1 MQNDNRPLSPHLQV
15 YKPQLTSILSIL
27 HRVTG
32 VILSLASLLLIYWL
46 VSLASGPEAFAR
58 AEALLHSGFGLFI
71 LFGVTLSLFY
81 HLGTGIRHL
90 IWDTGRGLEIK
101 QVYLSGILA
110 LVATLILT
118 AIFWIFVLI

>member
-1 MQNDNRPLSPHLQV
+1 V
-15 YKPQLTSILSIL
+15 YKPQLTSILSIF
-27 HRVTG
+27 HRATG
-32 VILSLASLLLIYWL
+32 AILSLASLLLIYWL

-58 AEALLHSGFGLFI
+58 AEALLHSGFGLFV